1 MLLSLLRPFL
11 INCQK
16 FRTVTIEV
24 AVQVELD
31 KINHSSSEKN
41 IFNPASVDFQGFFF
55 LFPASLWWRGFLQN
69 LRIIRAGKTFFLGS
83 YLKDNG
89 VNHPKKVFPARIM
102 SFCGNPRNHIMRE
115 QGKRKSSSAFS
126 PITRYFGRYLFP
138 CLPLIISPFKVIRT

>member
-1 MLLSLLRPFL
+1 LS
-11 INCQK
+11 K
-16 FRTVTIEV
+16 VRTVTIEV

-31 KINHSSSEKN
+31 KINHSSNEKN
-41 IFNPASVDFQGFFF
+41 IFSLRWHQRISRFFFF

-69 LRIIRAGKTFFLGS
+69 LRIIRAGKTFFWGS
-83 YLKDNG
+83 YLEDNG

-126 PITRYFGRYLFP
+126 PITRYLGDTCFLAFP
-138 CLPLIISPFKVIRT
+138 